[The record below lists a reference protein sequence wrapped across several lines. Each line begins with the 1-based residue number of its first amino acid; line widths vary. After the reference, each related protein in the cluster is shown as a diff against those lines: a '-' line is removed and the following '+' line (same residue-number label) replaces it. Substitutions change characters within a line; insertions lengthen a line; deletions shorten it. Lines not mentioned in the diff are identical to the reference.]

1 MYLYNSATHTKEEFR
16 THTPGPSRYNNSQSN
31 SATIGKSMPR
41 SSGKRGTV
49 TGCKPSCGV
58 RQKVR
63 PGARGMWKPAAL
75 ACVTGCK

>member
-1 MYLYNSATHTKEEFR
+1 MERMVIYFNVSAMNGK
-16 THTPGPSRYNNSQSN
+16 SN
-31 SATIGKSMPR
+31 SVHADQ
-41 SSGKRGTV
+41 RGTV